1 MCIYSSLITSS
12 YAVAVFMLH
21 VLTPTLALAENT
33 CTVLGKDMPTYMRPV
48 ETGFLVQKLRSF
60 QTQPPSVAPMP
71 TLNSS
76 SVEEPPLPPAAPRNV
91 PDVGPSGGA
100 TAPPSDAHQTT
111 TAGTSMLLVMVSAAL
126 LI

>member
-1 MCIYSSLITSS
+1 
-12 YAVAVFMLH
+12 
-21 VLTPTLALAENT
+21 
-33 CTVLGKDMPTYMRPV
+33 MPTYMRPV

-91 PDVGPSGGA
+91 PDVGP
-100 TAPPSDAHQTT
+100 TAHPSDAHQTA
-111 TAGTSMLLVMVSAAL
+111 TAGTGMLLVMVSAAL

>member
-1 MCIYSSLITSS
+1 
-12 YAVAVFMLH
+12 
-21 VLTPTLALAENT
+21 LAENT
-33 CTVLGKDMPTYMRPV
+33 CTVLGKDMPDYMQPV
-48 ETGFLVQKLRSF
+48 EAGALVQLLQSF

-71 TLNSS
+71 ALNSS